1 MTHQYE
7 KPIRKKLRE
16 LVGLAYERELSRA
29 QEDDL
34 VEFFITLGRGQ
45 NSSFDFA
52 PITCVNR

>member
-34 VEFFITLGRGQ
+34 VEFFITLGLGSQ
-45 NSSFDFA
+45 
-52 PITCVNR
+52 